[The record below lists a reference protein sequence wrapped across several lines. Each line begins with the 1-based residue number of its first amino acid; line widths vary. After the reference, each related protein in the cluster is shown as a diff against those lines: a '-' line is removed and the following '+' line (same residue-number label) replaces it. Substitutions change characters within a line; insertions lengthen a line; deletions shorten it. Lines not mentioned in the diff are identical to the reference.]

1 MTSVVLDASAVLALV
16 RDEPGADK
24 VAPHVGRAAIS
35 AVNLQEV
42 IKELLLSGLV
52 EATVRELLDEL
63 RLDLRA
69 HDVDAAYAAAG
80 LHAHTRQYGRG
91 LGDRSCLA
99 LAMQLGVPALTGD
112 REWKKV
118 KVKGLRIELIRS

>member
-1 MTSVVLDASAVLALV
+1 MTSVVFDASAVLALV

-35 AVNLQEV
+35 AINLQEV
-42 IKELLLSGLV
+42 IKELLLSGLD
-52 EATVRELLDEL
+52 EATTRELLDEL
-63 RLDLRA
+63 RLDVRA
-69 HDVDAAYAAAG
+69 HDVGAAYAAAG
-80 LHAHTRQYGRG
+80 LHAQTRQYGRG

-99 LAMQLGVPALTGD
+99 LAIQLGVPALTAD

-118 KVKGLRIELIRS
+118 RVKNLKLEHIH

>member
-24 VAPHVGRAAIS
+24 VGPHVGRAALS

-42 IKELLLSGLV
+42 IKELLLSGLDA
-52 EATVRELLDEL
+52 ATIRELLDEL
-63 RLDLRA
+63 RLDVRV

-80 LHAHTRQYGRG
+80 LHAQTRQFGRG

-99 LAMQLGVPALTGD
+99 LAMQLGVPALTAD

-118 KVKGLRIELIRS
+118 KVKGLKVEHIR

>member
-1 MTSVVLDASAVLALV
+1 MTSAVLDASAVLALI

-24 VAPHVGRAAIS
+24 VAAYIGRAAIS

-42 IKELLLSGLV
+42 VKELLLSGLD
-52 EATVRELLDEL
+52 EATTRELLGEL
-63 RLDLRA
+63 RLDVRA
-69 HDVDAAYAAAG
+69 HDTDAAYAAAA
-80 LHAHTRQYGRG
+80 LHAQTREFGRG

-99 LAMQLGVPALTGD
+99 LAVQLDVPALTAD

-118 KVKGLRIELIRS
+118 RVKNLKVEHIR

>member
-24 VAPHVGRAAIS
+24 VAPHIGRAAIS

-42 IKELLLSGLV
+42 IKELLLSGLDG
-52 EATVRELLDEL
+52 ATTRELLDEL
-63 RLDLRA
+63 RLDVRA
-69 HDVDAAYAAAG
+69 HDVGAAYAAAG
-80 LHAHTRQYGRG
+80 LHAQTRQYGRG

-99 LAMQLGVPALTGD
+99 LAIQLGVPALTAD

-118 KVKGLRIELIRS
+118 RVKNLKLEHIR

>member
-1 MTSVVLDASAVLALV
+1 MTSAVLDASAVLALI

-24 VAPHVGRAAIS
+24 VAPHIGRAAIS

-42 IKELLLSGLV
+42 VKELLLSGLD
-52 EATVRELLDEL
+52 EATIRELLGEL
-63 RLDLRA
+63 RLDVRA
-69 HDVDAAYAAAG
+69 HDTDAAYAAAA
-80 LHAHTRQYGRG
+80 LHVQTREVGHG

-99 LAMQLGVPALTGD
+99 LAMQLGIPALTAD

-118 KVKGLRIELIRS
+118 RVRNLKVEHIR

>member
-1 MTSVVLDASAVLALV
+1 MTSVVMDASAVLALV

-24 VAPHVGRAAIS
+24 VASHVGRAAIS

-42 IKELLLSGLV
+42 IKELSLSGLDV
-52 EATVRELLDEL
+52 ETIRELLDEL
-63 RLDLRA
+63 RLDVRA
-69 HDVDAAYAAAG
+69 HDVEAAYMAAG
-80 LHAHTRQYGRG
+80 LHAQTKEFGRG

-99 LAMQLGVPALTGD
+99 LAMQLGVPALTAD

-118 KVKGLRIELIRS
+118 KVKGLKVEHIR

>member
-1 MTSVVLDASAVLALV
+1 MTSVVMDASAVLALV

-24 VAPHVGRAAIS
+24 VGLHVGRAAIS

-42 IKELLLSGLV
+42 IKELLVSGLDA
-52 EATVRELLDEL
+52 ATIRELLDEL
-63 RLDLRA
+63 RLDVRA
-69 HDVDAAYAAAG
+69 HDEEAAFTAAR
-80 LHAHTRQYGRG
+80 LHVQTKEFGRG

-99 LAMQLGVPALTGD
+99 LAMQLGIPALTAD

-118 KVKGLRIELIRS
+118 KVKGLKVEHIR

>member
-1 MTSVVLDASAVLALV
+1 MTSVVFDASAVLALV

-24 VAPHVGRAAIS
+24 VSPHVGRAAIS

-42 IKELLLSGLV
+42 VKELLLSGLD
-52 EATVRELLDEL
+52 AGTIRELLDEL
-63 RLDLRA
+63 RLDVRS
-69 HDVDAAYAAAG
+69 HDVGAAFAAAE
-80 LHAHTRQYGRG
+80 LHAYTREFGRG

-99 LAMQLGVPALTGD
+99 LAMQLGVPALTAD

-118 KVKGLRIELIRS
+118 KVKGLKVEHIR

>member
-1 MTSVVLDASAVLALV
+1 MTSVVMDASAVLALV

-24 VAPHVGRAAIS
+24 VIPHVGRAAIS

-42 IKELLLSGLV
+42 IKELLLSGL
-52 EATVRELLDEL
+52 EAATIREVLDEL
-63 RLDLRA
+63 RLDVRP
-69 HDVDAAYAAAG
+69 HDVEAAYSAAG
-80 LHAHTRQYGRG
+80 LHAQTKEFGRG

-99 LAMQLGVPALTGD
+99 LAILLGVPALTAD

-118 KVKGLRIELIRS
+118 KVKGLKMEHIR

>member
-1 MTSVVLDASAVLALV
+1 MTSVVMDASAVLALV

-24 VAPHVGRAAIS
+24 VALHVGLAAIS

-42 IKELLLSGLV
+42 IKELSLSGLDV
-52 EATVRELLDEL
+52 ETIRELLDEL
-63 RLDLRA
+63 RLDVRA
-69 HDVDAAYAAAG
+69 HDIEAAYLAAG
-80 LHAHTRQYGRG
+80 LHTQTKEFGRG

-99 LAMQLGVPALTGD
+99 LAMQLGVPALTAD

-118 KVKGLRIELIRS
+118 KVKGLKVEHIR

>member
-42 IKELLLSGLV
+42 IKELLLSGLD
-52 EATVRELLDEL
+52 EATTRELLDEL
-63 RLDLRA
+63 RLDVRA

-80 LHAHTRQYGRG
+80 LHAQTRQYGRG

-99 LAMQLGVPALTGD
+99 LAMQLGIPALTAD

-118 KVKGLRIELIRS
+118 RVKSLELEYIR

>member
-16 RDEPGADK
+16 RDEAGADK
-24 VAPHVGRAAIS
+24 VARHVGRAAIS

-42 IKELLLSGLV
+42 IKELLVSGLD
-52 EATVRELLDEL
+52 EATTRELLDEL
-63 RLDLRA
+63 RLDVRA
-69 HDVDAAYAAAG
+69 HDVGAAYAAAG
-80 LHAHTRQYGRG
+80 LHAQTRQYGRG

-99 LAMQLGVPALTGD
+99 LAVQLGVPALTAD

-118 KVKGLRIELIRS
+118 RVQKLKVEHIR

>member
-24 VAPHVGRAAIS
+24 VAAHIGRAAIS

-42 IKELLLSGLV
+42 IKELLLSGLD
-52 EATVRELLDEL
+52 EATTRELLHEL
-63 RLDLRA
+63 RLDVRA
-69 HDVDAAYAAAG
+69 HDSDAAYAAAG
-80 LHAHTRQYGRG
+80 LHAQTRQYGHG

-99 LAMQLGVPALTGD
+99 LAVQLGVPALTAD

-118 KVKGLRIELIRS
+118 RVKHLKLEHIR

>member
-1 MTSVVLDASAVLALV
+1 MTSVVMDASAVLALV

-24 VAPHVGRAAIS
+24 VASHVGRAAIS

-42 IKELLLSGLV
+42 IKELSLSGLDV
-52 EATVRELLDEL
+52 ETIRELLDEL
-63 RLDLRA
+63 RLDVRA
-69 HDVDAAYAAAG
+69 HDVEAAYLAAA
-80 LHAHTRQYGRG
+80 LHTQTKEFGRG

-99 LAMQLGVPALTGD
+99 LAMQLGVPALTAD

-118 KVKGLRIELIRS
+118 KVKGLKVEHIR

>member
-1 MTSVVLDASAVLALV
+1 MTSVVMDASAVLALV

-24 VAPHVGRAAIS
+24 AGLYVGRAAIS

-42 IKELLLSGLV
+42 IKELLLGGLDT
-52 EATVRELLDEL
+52 AIIRELLDEL
-63 RLDLRA
+63 RLDIRA

-80 LHAHTRQYGRG
+80 LHAQTREFGRG

-99 LAMQLGVPALTGD
+99 LAMQLGVPALTAD

-118 KVKGLRIELIRS
+118 KIKGLKVEHIR

>member
-1 MTSVVLDASAVLALV
+1 MTSAVLDASAVLALV

-42 IKELLLSGLV
+42 IKELLLSGLD
-52 EATVRELLDEL
+52 EATIRELLDEL
-63 RLDLRA
+63 RLDVRA
-69 HDVDAAYAAAG
+69 HDVSAAYAAAG
-80 LHAHTRQYGRG
+80 LHAQTRQYGRG

-99 LAMQLGVPALTGD
+99 LAVQLGVPALTAD
-112 REWKKV
+112 SEWKKV
-118 KVKGLRIELIRS
+118 RVKDLKLEHIR

>member
-1 MTSVVLDASAVLALV
+1 MTSVVMDASAVLALV

-24 VAPHVGRAAIS
+24 VASHVGRAAIS

-42 IKELLLSGLV
+42 IKELSLSGLDV
-52 EATVRELLDEL
+52 ETIRELLDEL
-63 RLDLRA
+63 RLDVRA
-69 HDVDAAYAAAG
+69 HDVEAAYLAAG
-80 LHAHTRQYGRG
+80 LHIQTKEFSRG

-99 LAMQLGVPALTGD
+99 LAMQLGVPALTAD

-118 KVKGLRIELIRS
+118 KVKGLKVEHIR

>member
-24 VAPHVGRAAIS
+24 VAPHVGRAATS
-35 AVNLQEV
+35 AINLQEV
-42 IKELLLSGLV
+42 VKELLLSGLN
-52 EATVRELLDEL
+52 EATARKLLDEL
-63 RLDLRA
+63 RLDVRA
-69 HDVDAAYAAAG
+69 HDVEAAYAAAA
-80 LHAHTRQYGRG
+80 LHAQTRQFGRG

-99 LAMQLGVPALTGD
+99 LAAQLGVPALTAD

-118 KVKGLRIELIRS
+118 RVKNLKVEHIR